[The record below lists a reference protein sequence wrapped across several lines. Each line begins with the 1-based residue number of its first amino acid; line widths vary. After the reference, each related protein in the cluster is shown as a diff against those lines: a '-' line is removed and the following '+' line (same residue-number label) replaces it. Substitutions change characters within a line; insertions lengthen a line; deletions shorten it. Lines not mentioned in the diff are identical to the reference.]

1 MTGLASK
8 KFLESS
14 SCNVLWFSLIK
25 ILDMSELIFTP
36 EQYENMKTSSEDE
49 IALIS
54 SNLTLF
60 QQHLLGKKFHN
71 LLIFIFFT
79 H

>member
-1 MTGLASK
+1 MINYYFLMIGLASK

-14 SCNVLWFSLIK
+14 NCNVLWFSLIK

-54 SNLTLF
+54 SNLTFF
-60 QQHLLGKKFHN
+60 QQHLLGEK
-71 LLIFIFFT
+71 
-79 H
+79 